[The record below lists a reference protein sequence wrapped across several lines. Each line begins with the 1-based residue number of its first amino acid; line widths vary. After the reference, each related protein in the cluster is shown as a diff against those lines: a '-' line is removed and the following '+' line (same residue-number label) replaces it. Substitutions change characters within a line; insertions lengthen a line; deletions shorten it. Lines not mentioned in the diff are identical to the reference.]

1 MGEVG
6 WRGDNKGQQA
16 NGDRVDEHN
25 RRRYE
30 QMKKPQA
37 AMAGETAVWVPSW
50 LVGLQ
55 VAICLRDGVLTIDGL
70 GNGDPISFRTR
81 TDHPAGARALKTQKS
96 RNRTRPNV
104 IPR

>member
-1 MGEVG
+1 MEKS
-6 WRGDNKGQQA
+6 NKGQQA

-37 AMAGETAVWVPSW
+37 AMVGETAVWVPSW